1 MESLKLSVFIIVTLI
16 IIAYA
21 QQIYAIIKSRSSH
34 GISFQAYVV
43 TTIATLV
50 LLYNADTKS
59 VLFVA
64 LTELALVL
72 LTTYLIIYYRS
83 SDFLEKYTNGVFA
96 FAIAGSFGMLH
107 GITQTIKMFQEEHKS
122 SVSSFAYIIW
132 IFQDVL
138 LISIT
143 NSVVIITAFVLNIS
157 MYSYIIWKNEKI
169 KRRVLIS

>member
-1 MESLKLSVFIIVTLI
+1 MLHNDVQVFVIVALI
-16 IIAYA
+16 ISAYA
-21 QQIYAIIKSRSSH
+21 QQIYSIVKNRSSH

-43 TTIATLV
+43 TTVATLA
-50 LLYNADTKS
+50 LLFNADTKS

-72 LTTYLIIYYRS
+72 LTAYLIIHYRS
-83 SDFLEKYTNGVFA
+83 TDFWEKYTNGVFA
-96 FAIAGSFGMLH
+96 FALAGSFGMLH
-107 GITQTIKMFQEEHKS
+107 GITQTIKTFQEEHKS
-122 SVSSFAYIIW
+122 SVSSFAYAVW

-143 NSVVIITAFVLNIS
+143 NSVTIITAFVLNIS

-169 KRRVLIS
+169 KRRVVVL

>member
-1 MESLKLSVFIIVTLI
+1 MNINQLPVFIVASLI
-16 IIAYA
+16 MVAYL
-21 QQIYAIIKSRSSH
+21 QQIYAIVKNRSSH
-34 GISFQAYVV
+34 GISFQAYMI
-43 TTIATLV
+43 TMIATLS
-50 LLYNADTKS
+50 LLFNADTKN
-59 VLFVA
+59 VLFIA

-83 SDFLEKYTNGVFA
+83 TDFWEKYTTGVFP
-96 FAIAGSFGMLH
+96 FALIASFGMLH
-107 GITQTIKMFQEEHKS
+107 GVTQTIKMFREEYKS

-143 NSVVIITAFVLNIS
+143 NSIVIITAFVLNIF

-169 KRRVLIS
+169 KKRGVVL